1 MHRTIVR
8 AMAGATAAFV
18 ALTLGPPAGA
28 SDIAHTDV
36 ASATPARFTPHLVAN
51 GFKPYA
57 LTINQAGDQMV
68 VGGRFNA
75 VENSTRTQTYS
86 RRNVFAFNRFTGAVN
101 RSFAPVLNGQVWSVE
116 GRGDDVYIAG
126 EFTTVNGITRN
137 RVAKLNVSTG
147 RVDQGFNPNVAI
159 KGARATDLQL
169 VGNRLYVGGAFG
181 RKLVALDPDTGALLP
196 YVDIPIADPLR
207 YTSRAEV
214 FRFDVS
220 PDRTRLVAVGNF
232 RTVGGRTRHRAFMLD
247 LDAAGASLS
256 PWYYSPL
263 ERECHAAAVAPV
275 YQYYVKDVDFS
286 PDSRFFTFASTGGHR
301 INDEGPGQV
310 LCDAAARFSV
320 SNLSPTV
327 PYWINYT
334 GGDTLHSVI
343 DTGAAVYVQGH
354 SRWLDNPYGRDS
366 AGPGAVERSGGG
378 AIGPVTGMA
387 LAWDPVMPQQKGG
400 YQMFANG
407 QGVWFATDGRSF
419 GGKYK
424 RGLRLA
430 PVG

>member
-8 AMAGATAAFV
+8 SIAAATAAVV
-18 ALTLGPPAGA
+18 ALTVGPPAGA
-28 SDIAHTDV
+28 SDVAHTNV
-36 ASATPARFTPHLVAN
+36 ASTTPATFTPHLFAN

-68 VGGRFNA
+68 VGGKFNA
-75 VENSTRTQTYS
+75 VENSTRTQTYTRS
-86 RRNVFAFNRFTGAVN
+86 NVFAFNRFTGAVN
-101 RSFAPVLNGQVWSVE
+101 QAFDPVLNGQVWSVV
-116 GRGDDVYIAG
+116 GHGDDVYIAG
-126 EFTTVNGITRN
+126 EFTTVNGVTRN
-137 RVAKLNVSTG
+137 RVAKLSVSTG
-147 RVDQGFNPNVAI
+147 EVDLSFNPNVAI
-159 KGARATDLQL
+159 KGARATDLEL
-169 VGNRLYVGGAFG
+169 AGGRLYVGGAFG

-196 YVDIPIADPLR
+196 YVDIAIADPLR

-220 PDRTRLVAVGNF
+220 PDGSKLVAVGNF
-232 RTVGGRTRHRAFMLD
+232 RTVGGATRHRAFMLD
-247 LDAAGASLS
+247 LGAGGASLS
-256 PWYYSPL
+256 PWYYTPL
-263 ERECHAAAVAPV
+263 ERECHAAAVAAV

-286 PDSRFFTFASTGGHR
+286 PNSQFFTFASTGGHR
-301 INDEGPGQV
+301 INGEGPGQV
-310 LCDAAARFSV
+310 LCDSAARFSV

-354 SRWLDNPYGRDS
+354 SRWLDNPYGADY
-366 AGPGAVERSGGG
+366 AGPGAVERPGGG
-378 AIGPVTGMA
+378 AIDPVTGKA
-387 LAWDPVMPQQKGG
+387 LSWSPEMPQQKGG
-400 YQMFANG
+400 YQIFANS
-407 QGVWFATDGRSF
+407 QGVWFATDGLRF

-430 PVG
+430 PVS